1 MVKSMACLLCL
12 AVLSSFIVANKITEK
27 DIVYSVNGKSSGEF
41 IKGEISLDKIFLI
54 DGASIKIDSYN
65 IEEKLNLLNAKTVHY
80 FTDGEVENYY
90 FFSEKVHNFEII
102 NGKKVNIHL
111 AVKQG
116 EVVVGSPV
124 IYYGY

>member
-1 MVKSMACLLCL
+1 MVKSTACLLCL
-12 AVLSSFIVANKITEK
+12 VVLSSFILGNKIFEK

-54 DGASIKIDSYN
+54 DGASIKTDSYN
-65 IEEKLNLLNAKTVHY
+65 IEEKLNLLNAKKVHY

-102 NGKKVNIHL
+102 DGKKVNIHI
-111 AVKQG
+111 AVKKG

>member
-1 MVKSMACLLCL
+1 MVKSTACLLCL
-12 AVLSSFIVANKITEK
+12 AVLSSFILANKIFEK

-41 IKGEISLDKIFLI
+41 IKDGISFDKIFLI
-54 DGASIKIDSYN
+54 DGASIKTDSYN
-65 IEEKLNLLNAKTVHY
+65 IEEKLNLLNAKMIHY

-102 NGKKVNIHL
+102 DGKKVNIHI

>member
-1 MVKSMACLLCL
+1 MVKSTACLLCL
-12 AVLSSFIVANKITEK
+12 VVLSSFILANKLFEK

-54 DGASIKIDSYN
+54 DGASIKTDSYN
-65 IEEKLNLLNAKTVHY
+65 IEEKLNLLNAKMVHC

-102 NGKKVNIHL
+102 DGKKVNIHI

>member
-65 IEEKLNLLNAKTVHY
+65 IEEKLNLLNAKMIHY

>member
-27 DIVYSVNGKSSGEF
+27 EIVYSVNGKSSGEF
-41 IKGEISLDKIFLI
+41 IKGEIPLDKIFLI

-65 IEEKLNLLNAKTVHY
+65 MEEKLNLLNAKMIHY